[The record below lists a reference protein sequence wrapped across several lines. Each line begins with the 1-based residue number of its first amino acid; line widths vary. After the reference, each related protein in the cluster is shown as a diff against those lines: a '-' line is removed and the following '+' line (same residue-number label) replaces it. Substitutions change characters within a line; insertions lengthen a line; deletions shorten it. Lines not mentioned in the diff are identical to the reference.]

1 MAARMKILV
10 VDDDG
15 SMRQAI
21 TRLLKA
27 AGYENATFPTAE
39 ACLASGATSTAD
51 CLISDL
57 HLPAMSGLELLGEL
71 RRRDCDIPVILM
83 TAFDEPG
90 LRARALECGAA
101 VYLAK
106 PFLGTDLLESI
117 EGLGDAGTRADE
129 ITP

>member
-10 VDDDG
+10 VDDDD

-27 AGYENATFPTAE
+27 AGYENVTFPTAE
-39 ACLASGATSTAD
+39 ACLASEATSTAD

-57 HLPAMSGLELLGEL
+57 HLPAMSGLELLAEL
-71 RRRDCDIPVILM
+71 RRRKCGIPVILM

-90 LRARALECGAA
+90 LHLHALERGAA
-101 VYLAK
+101 AYLAK
-106 PFLGTDLLESI
+106 PFPGTALLKSIQELG
-117 EGLGDAGTRADE
+117 GAGTGADE
-129 ITP
+129 TTS